1 MDHHVFDTVTRLF
14 GTTGSRRA
22 AWRALLGVALLGV
35 TRRHAAAAPCGTV
48 PNARCTCGT
57 TRDCD
62 PGKCFTHDCGDQ
74 FCCTGDWVIC
84 GNECCQN
91 VRDAC
96 LVAGSGENRLPNCIH
111 PTPPASGLCENAI
124 TGSYRRR

>member
-1 MDHHVFDTVTRLF
+1 MDPHAFDRATRLF
-14 GTTGSRRA
+14 RSPRSRRA
-22 AWRALLGVALLGV
+22 AWRTLLGGALLGAT
-35 TRRHAAAAPCGTV
+35 TRSATAAPCGTE
-48 PNARCTCGT
+48 PSARCRCGT

-74 FCCTGDWVIC
+74 FCCTGDWIIC

-96 LVAGSGENRLPNCIH
+96 TVAGSGEPRLPNCIP
-111 PTPPASGLCENAI
+111 PTPPATGLCESSIA
-124 TGSYRRR
+124 GSYRRR